1 MKITGVQALLKAM
14 ATKSKP
20 NVIPNAAQKVV
31 KKHGALMQ
39 QEAQRKA
46 PVAAIAGGTLKRSIE
61 IEILDGGYTAKVAPH
76 THYAVYQE
84 YGTRY
89 MSGKPYIRPA
99 FYNRIKPFID
109 DLAELVK

>member
-1 MKITGVQALLKAM
+1 MKITGVEALLKAM
-14 ATKSKP
+14 SSKSKP
-20 NVIPNAAQKVV
+20 KVVPNAAQRAV
-31 KKHGALMQ
+31 KKHGGLMQ
-39 QEAQRKA
+39 KEAMRK
-46 PVAAIAGGTLKRSIE
+46 VAVDTGTLKRSIE

-99 FYNRIKPFID
+99 FYNRIKPFLA
-109 DLAELVK
+109 DLEEIVK

>member
-39 QEAQRKA
+39 QEAQRK
-46 PVAAIAGGTLKRSIE
+46 VAVDTGTLKRSIE

-76 THYAVYQE
+76 TDYAVYQE

-99 FYNRIKPFID
+99 FYNRIKPFLA
-109 DLAELVK
+109 DLEEIVK